1 MSALRV
7 LVVEDSLTV
16 RRYLCDVLNADPEL
30 SVVGE
35 AADGETAIALCE
47 SLSPSVVTMDMM
59 LNGVS
64 GLAATQHIMTHKP
77 TPILVVSSS
86 ENRGEVMSTYD
97 ALAAGAVDALEKP
110 AAESAAEAWENQF
123 REAVKLVARI
133 RAIRRPRISN
143 RVTDSARRSP
153 VRATPELIAI
163 GASTGGPTA
172 LVSVLGT
179 LPKGFPIPVLVVMH
193 LSEAFAEG
201 FTGWLGANIKIDAR
215 FARDGEPLARIAGT
229 AILAPPNRHLILRS
243 GSLHFD
249 DGPERHSCKPSVD
262 VLFDSVARSSPNSV
276 GCLLTGMGRDGATG
290 LSAMKTAGAL
300 TIVQDEAS
308 CAVFGM
314 PREAIRLGAATQV
327 LPLAEIGP
335 AIAALDVGRRG
346 ERHP

>member
-1 MSALRV
+1 MVRV
-7 LVVEDSLTV
+7 
-16 RRYLCDVLNADPEL
+16 
-30 SVVGE
+30 
-35 AADGETAIALCE
+35 
-47 SLSPSVVTMDMM
+47 
-59 LNGVS
+59 
-64 GLAATQHIMTHKP
+64 
-77 TPILVVSSS
+77 
-86 ENRGEVMSTYD
+86 
-97 ALAAGAVDALEKP
+97 
-110 AAESAAEAWENQF
+110 
-123 REAVKLVARI
+123 
-133 RAIRRPRISN
+133 
-143 RVTDSARRSP
+143 
-153 VRATPELIAI
+153 
-163 GASTGGPTA
+163 
-172 LVSVLGT
+172 
-179 LPKGFPIPVLVVMH
+179 
-193 LSEAFAEG
+193 
-201 FTGWLGANIKIDAR
+201 
-215 FARDGEPLARIAGT
+215 ARIAGT